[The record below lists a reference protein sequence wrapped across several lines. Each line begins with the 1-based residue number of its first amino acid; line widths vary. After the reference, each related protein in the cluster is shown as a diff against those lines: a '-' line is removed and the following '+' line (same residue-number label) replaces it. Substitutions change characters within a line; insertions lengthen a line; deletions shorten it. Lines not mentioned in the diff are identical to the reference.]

1 MALAVCY
8 LTMVRSAAPSGPFE
22 QYAETAP
29 LIACL
34 FIHSLLGD
42 DGARQGNWRVV
53 ACPFP
58 MGGDQP
64 CRVYHIGTRLRLPV
78 PDFVSAAPR
87 QHDKCCME
95 VVSVAAVG
103 AQHMRYIQIWFWW
116 ARPSR
121 SSQLSDFTFEH
132 RSQRRVLRQV
142 VRGVP

>member
-103 AQHMRYIQIWFWW
+103 AQHMRYSKYGSGGPALVGPANCPISHSSIDRNGGY
-116 ARPSR
+116 ARRP
-121 SSQLSDFTFEH
+121 
-132 RSQRRVLRQV
+132 RRAK
-142 VRGVP
+142 